1 MQLFS
6 PIQVFRICFLSV
18 FLHLLGNVA
27 FGQKI
32 QTTDPADSTQTT
44 KLPNKKLFERPDSI
58 AEFTIDTT
66 LSLTDLIGTTSD
78 STETDTVIVENK
90 KKKSELEA
98 EITYNAKDSIRFGVE
113 DKKVYLFGD
122 AQINYLDIEL
132 KAAYI
137 EIDQE
142 TKEVYAE
149 GIVDSTGKKI
159 GTPEFKS
166 GDQQFSANRMR
177 YNFETEKGKIID
189 VVTQE
194 GEGNLRGEKVKKHN
208 EGHYFIEDGGYTTCD
223 AEEPHY
229 IIKAKKL
236 KVIPND
242 KIVSGPAFLMFEGVY
257 TPLVIPFGWFPN
269 KSGRKS
275 GIIFPEYGESP
286 NLGFFFRNFGYYFN
300 LGDKIDLAVTGDIYT
315 RGSYG
320 VRAVS
325 NYKKRYKYNGRVEFS
340 HNSLRNSQP
349 EFPDYSV
356 QNNFFFK
363 WRHQQ
368 DPKAR
373 PSTSFTSDVNVGTA
387 TNFQNGIT
395 TSTQDYLTNT
405 FTSSISFAKRWLGK
419 PYSLSVN
426 MNHSQNTQTRI
437 VNVTLPQIAFNVQ
450 RFYPFKRRN
459 AIGKQRWYEK
469 IGVSYSMRMEN
480 RVTTVDSTF
489 FTRATLDKMRNGIIQ
504 SIPISTSFKAFK
516 YFTVSPSVTY
526 NERWFFQRVNREWD
540 NETQTALIDTSNGFF
555 SNRDV
560 NTSLNIN
567 TTLYGLVQFKKG
579 WIRGI
584 RHVFNPQAGFTYRP
598 KLASDEVGYF
608 GNEGALITYSRD
620 QLSIYGRP
628 PTTNTGALTYGFG
641 NQLEMKVRSKKDTIT
656 GFKKIKLLEAL
667 NINGS
672 YNFFADSLNLSD
684 IRISGRT
691 RILERL
697 GVNFNMNLSPY
708 AQDTNGRT
716 INKWLVHE
724 TGQLTRL
731 TNATV
736 AITLNLNGQ
745 RRNSNNNQP
754 LQSDKG
760 TPEELA
766 EINANRAAYI
776 DFNIPWRLDIS
787 YNLTINNTNAATE
800 RNRLVQTLQF
810 AGDISLTPKWKVGFN
825 SGYDF
830 VNNDLSY
837 TSLSIYRDLHC
848 WEFSMTW
855 VPFGAQ
861 QMWSFD
867 LKVKSSILQDL
878 KLSRR
883 KDYYDF

>member
-1 MQLFS
+1 M
-6 PIQVFRICFLSV
+6 ISV
-18 FLHLLGNVA
+18 APLIKSIAIGLIMVA
-27 FGQKI
+27 ITLEGYAQKI
-32 QTTDPADSTQTT
+32 
-44 KLPNKKLFERPDSI
+44 N
-58 AEFTIDTT
+58 TIVPDTT
-66 LSLTDLIGTTSD
+66 NQIENVVNLKSQASLDTVFPVLKDTTINLTDLLDAKKD
-78 STETDTVIVENK
+78 SSKTDSLRNPK
-90 KKKSELEA
+90 KKGSEIDA
-98 EITYNAKDSIRFGVE
+98 EIKYHARDSIRFSVA
-113 DKKVYLFGD
+113 DKKVFLYGE
-122 AQINYLDIEL
+122 AQINYKEIEL

-137 EIDQE
+137 IIDQE

-149 GIVDSTGKKI
+149 GIIDSTGKEI
-159 GTPEFKS
+159 GKPEFKS
-166 GDQQFSANRMR
+166 GDQNFKANRMR

-189 VVTQE
+189 VITQE
-194 GEGNLRGEKVKKHN
+194 GEGNIRGEKVKKTQEN
-208 EGHYFIEDGGYTTCD
+208 HYYIEDGGYTTCD

-229 IIKAKKL
+229 MIKAKKL

-286 NLGFFFRNFGYYFN
+286 SQGFFFRNMGYYFN

-320 VRAVS
+320 VKLAS
-325 NYKKRYKYNGRVEFS
+325 NYKQRYRFNGNVELS

-349 EFPDYSV
+349 EFPDYRV
-356 QNNFFFK
+356 QNNFFLK

-373 PSTSFTSDVNVGTA
+373 PSTSFSANVNAGTS
-387 TNFQNGIT
+387 TNFSNGLT

-405 FTSSISFAKRWLGK
+405 FTSSIAFAKRWLGK
-419 PYSLSVN
+419 PYTLSVN
-426 MNHSQNTQTRI
+426 LSHSQNTQTKI
-437 VNVTLPQIAFNVQ
+437 VNVTLPQIAFNIQ
-450 RFYPFKRRN
+450 RIYPFKRKLQ
-459 AIGKQRWYEK
+459 IGKQRWYEK
-469 IGVSYSMRMEN
+469 IGISYSLRTEN
-480 RVTTVDSTF
+480 RVTTADSTF
-489 FTRATLDKMRNGIIQ
+489 FTRSTLDKMRNGVIQ
-504 SIPISTSFKAFK
+504 TIPISTSFKAFK
-516 YFTVSPSVTY
+516 YFTISPSVTY
-526 NERWFFQRVNREWD
+526 NERWFFQRLNRSWD
-540 NETQTALIDTSNGFF
+540 NETQTALSDTSYGFY

-560 NTSLNIN
+560 NASINMN

-584 RHVFNPQAGFTYRP
+584 RHVFNPTVGFTYRP
-598 KLASDEVGYF
+598 KLANDEHGFYGENASYVS
-608 GNEGALITYSRD
+608 YSRD
-620 QLSIYGRP
+620 ALSIYGRP
-628 PTTNTGALTYGFG
+628 PTSNTGAVNYGFG
-641 NQLEMKVRSKKDTIT
+641 NSLEMKVRAKKDTIT
-656 GFKKIKLLEAL
+656 GFKKIKILEAL
-667 NINGS
+667 NVGGS

-708 AQDTNGRT
+708 AQDTNGRS
-716 INKWLVHE
+716 INKWLVNE
-724 TGQLTRL
+724 TGKLTRL
-731 TNATV
+731 TTASV
-736 AITLNLNGQ
+736 ALTLNLNGK
-745 RRNSNNNQP
+745 SK
-754 LQSDKG
+754 QSDYKSTKG
-760 TPEELA
+760 TDAELA
-766 EINANRAAYI
+766 QINAAKAAYI
-776 DFNIPWRLDIS
+776 DFNVPWRLDIS
-787 YNLTINNTNAATE
+787 YNLTINNLASAA
-800 RNRLVQTLQF
+800 NRIVQTLQF
-810 AGDISLTPKWKVGFN
+810 QGDISLTPKWKIGIN

-830 VNNDLSY
+830 VNSDFSY

-867 LKVKSSILQDL
+867 LKVKSTILQDL

>member
-1 MQLFS
+1 MISVATVIKSFSVCLLFVVLATVGYAQKLLPTSTTDSTVVTPGLSGTKLFS
-6 PIQVFRICFLSV
+6 
-18 FLHLLGNVA
+18 
-27 FGQKI
+27 
-32 QTTDPADSTQTT
+32 
-44 KLPNKKLFERPDSI
+44 RPDSI
-58 AEFTIDTT
+58 APFVADTT
-66 LSLTDLIGTTSD
+66 LNLLKDRTAARDSSAIDSIKPLPKQQKKGTDL
-78 STETDTVIVENK
+78 EE
-90 KKKSELEA
+90 
-98 EITYNAKDSIRFGVE
+98 EIKYHARDSIRFGVE
-113 DKKVYLFGD
+113 EKKVYLYGD
-122 AQINYLDIEL
+122 AQINYQDIEL

-149 GIVDSTGKKI
+149 GVIDSTGKKI
-159 GTPEFKS
+159 GKPQFKS
-166 GDQQFSANRMR
+166 GDQDFSANRMR
-177 YNFETEKGKIID
+177 YNFDTGKGQILEVI
-189 VVTQE
+189 TQE
-194 GEGNLRGEKVKKHN
+194 GEGNLRGEKVKKTEEN
-208 EGHYFIEDGGYTTCD
+208 FYYIEDGGYTTCD
-223 AEEPHY
+223 AEDPHY
-229 IIKAKKL
+229 LIKAKKL

-257 TPLVIPFGWFPN
+257 TPLVVPFGWFPN
-269 KSGRKS
+269 KSGRSS
-275 GIIFPEYGESP
+275 GILFPEYGESP
-286 NLGFFFRNFGYYFN
+286 TQGFFFRNFGYYFN
-300 LGDKIDLAVTGDIYT
+300 LGDKADLALTGDIYT
-315 RGSYG
+315 KGSYG

-325 NYKKRYKYNGRVEFS
+325 NYKKRYKYNGRVELS
-340 HNSLRNSQP
+340 HNSLRNSRR
-349 EFPDYSV
+349 EFPDYRV

-373 PSTSFTSDVNVGTA
+373 PTTSFSTDVNVGSS

-405 FTSSISFAKRWLGK
+405 FTSSIAFSKRWIGK
-419 PYSLSVN
+419 PFSINVNLS
-426 MNHSQNTQTRI
+426 HSQNTQTKI
-437 VNVTLPQIAFNVQ
+437 VNVTLPQISFNVQ
-450 RFYPFKRRN
+450 RIYPFKRKN
-459 AIGKQRWYEK
+459 QIGKQRWYEK
-469 IGVSYSMRMEN
+469 IGVSYSLRTEN
-480 RVTTVDSTF
+480 RVTTADSVF
-489 FTRATLDKMRNGIIQ
+489 FTRATLDKMRNGVIQ
-504 SIPISTSFKAFK
+504 TIPISTSFKAFK

-526 NERWFFQRVNREWD
+526 NERWFFQRLDRGWD
-540 NETQTALIDTSNGFF
+540 NETQTAFSDTSYGFF

-560 NTSLNIN
+560 NASVNMN

-584 RHVFNPQAGFTYRP
+584 RHVFNPQVGFTYRP
-598 KLASDEVGYF
+598 KLASDEVGFF
-608 GNEGALITYSRD
+608 GDNGSLITYSHD
-620 QLSIYGRP
+620 ALSIYGRP
-628 PTTNTGALTYGFG
+628 PTDNTGSITYGFG

-656 GFKKIKLLEAL
+656 GFKKVKILEQF
-667 NINGS
+667 NIGGS
-672 YNFFADSLNLSD
+672 YNLFADSLNLSD
-684 IRISGRT
+684 IRINGRT

-716 INKWLVHE
+716 INKWLVNE

-731 TNATV
+731 TTASV
-736 AITLNLNGQ
+736 ALTLNLNGQ
-745 RRNSNNNQP
+745 SRQTDYNSN
-754 LQSDKG
+754 KG
-760 TPEELA
+760 TDAELA
-766 EINANRAAYI
+766 QINAAKAAYI

-787 YNLTINNTNAATE
+787 YNLTINNLASAA
-800 RNRLVQTLQF
+800 NRIVQTLQF
-810 AGDISLTPKWKVGFN
+810 QGDLSITPKWKIGFS

>member
-1 MQLFS
+1 MVLGSSLTSQA
-6 PIQVFRICFLSV
+6 QKLSS
-18 FLHLLGNVA
+18 
-27 FGQKI
+27 KI
-32 QTTDPADSTQTT
+32 KADSTKNASLVAQI
-44 KLPNKKLFERPDSI
+44 DSI
-58 AEFTIDTT
+58 QNA
-66 LSLTDLIGTTSD
+66 SD
-78 STETDTVIVENK
+78 SLDLTIEDNLILTLRDSISIGLDSLKNDSTTVQTK
-90 KKKSELEA
+90 KKKSDLEA
-98 EITYNAKDSIRFGVE
+98 EITYSARDSIRFGVE
-113 DKKVYLFGD
+113 EKKVYLYGE
-122 AQINYLDIEL
+122 AQINYKDIEL
-132 KAAYI
+132 KADYI

-142 TKEVYAE
+142 TREVFAE
-149 GIVDSTGKKI
+149 FTSDSTGKKI
-159 GTPEFKS
+159 GKPEFKS
-166 GDQQFSANRMR
+166 GDQQFTANRMR
-177 YNFETEKGKIID
+177 YNFDTEKGKIID
-189 VVTQE
+189 VITQE
-194 GEGNLRGEKVKKHN
+194 GEGNIRGEKVKKTEEN
-208 EGHYFIEDGGYTTCD
+208 HYFIQDGGYTTCD
-223 AEEPHY
+223 AEHPHY

-257 TPLVIPFGWFPN
+257 TPLVVPFGWFPN

-300 LGDKIDLAVTGDIYT
+300 LGDKVDLAVTGDIYT

-320 VRAVS
+320 VRVNS
-325 NYKKRYKYNGRVEFS
+325 NYKKRYKYNGSVEFS
-340 HNSLRNSQP
+340 HNSLRNSIP

-356 QNNFFFK
+356 QNNFFLK

-373 PSTSFTSDVNVGTA
+373 PTTSFSANVNAGTSSNF
-387 TNFQNGIT
+387 TNGLT
-395 TSTQDYLTNT
+395 TNTQDFLTNT
-405 FTSSISFAKRWLGK
+405 FTSSIAFSKRWLGK
-419 PYSLSVN
+419 PFTLNVN
-426 MNHSQNTQTRI
+426 LNHSQNTQTKI

-450 RFYPFKRRN
+450 RIFPFKRKN
-459 AIGKQRWYEK
+459 AVGKQRWYEK
-469 IGVSYSMRMEN
+469 IGVSYALRMEN
-480 RVTTVDSTF
+480 RLTTADSTF
-489 FTRATLDKMRNGIIQ
+489 FTRSSLGKMRNGIIHT
-504 SIPISTSFKAFK
+504 IPISTSFKAFK

-526 NERWFFQRVNREWD
+526 NERWFFQRLNRSWD
-540 NETQTALIDTSNGFF
+540 NENQTNVIDTTYGFY

-560 NTSLNIN
+560 TTSINMN

-584 RHVFNPQAGFTYRP
+584 RHVLNPQVGFTYRP
-598 KLASDEVGYF
+598 KLANDEIGYF
-608 GNEGALITYSRD
+608 GPNASLVTYSRD
-620 QLSIYGRP
+620 ALSIYGRP
-628 PTTNTGALTYGFG
+628 PTVNTGSATFGFG

-667 NINGS
+667 NVGGS

-684 IRISGRT
+684 IRVSGRT
-691 RILERL
+691 RILEKL
-697 GVNFNMNLSPY
+697 GVNFNMNFSPY

-716 INKWLVHE
+716 INKWLVNE
-724 TGQLTRL
+724 TKQLTRL

-736 AITLNLNGQ
+736 ALTLNLAGKNRNNG
-745 RRNSNNNQP
+745 NSANQD
-754 LQSDKG
+754 LQSDVG

-766 EINANRAAYI
+766 QINANKAAFI

-800 RNRLVQTLQF
+800 RTRLVQTLQF
-810 AGDISLTPKWKVGFN
+810 AGDISLTPKWKIGFN

-837 TSLSIYRDLHC
+837 TSLTLYRDLHC

-855 VPFGAQ
+855 VPFGVQ

-883 KDYYDF
+883 KDFFDF